1 MRHLVLASLLVLPGL
16 ATAFEVTVGRDPVI
30 VNPPPP
36 PLDLGTLPPFT
47 LPETSF
53 TVTPLNFDSVYRA
66 QDAVPGIPVAPN
78 PGSML
83 LGEPVILTIEEQGV
97 RMPDEQFS
105 LP

>member
-1 MRHLVLASLLVLPGL
+1 MKRLALACLLAMPGL

-30 VNPPPP
+30 VNPPP
-36 PLDLGTLPPFT
+36 DFGTLPPFT
-47 LPETSF
+47 GVSATFLI
-53 TVTPLNFDSVYRA
+53 TPLNFDSVYRA